1 MPRRGGSIL
10 VGMSQH
16 SLHRLG
22 CRPADHPSVGR
33 RELLQVGSL
42 SLLGTGLADL
52 LRLEAQASEPVRT
65 KARAK
70 SVVFIFQSGGPSQHE
85 TFDPKP
91 EAPDMIRGE
100 YGVTQTKL
108 PSVHFCEY
116 LPKLAARAN
125 QFSIVRTMHH
135 VAEPQFR
142 NEHHSCQFLLHTGST
157 EMPVGDTNA
166 TIALPRS
173 GRVEWPSIG
182 SLIGYTTPTD
192 AGVGLPAIVEIPRT
206 NLMNYP
212 GRGAGLLGPK
222 YERWGVDLAP
232 VCKSPDTAGSCPN
245 CFSHDDPN
253 DPERAAGKG
262 PKAWWDNSSCRN
274 PAFRLPDLG
283 TGGVALPQIENRA
296 GLLASFDSLRRGLDS
311 ADRSG
316 SLNAWDEY
324 RRQAMRLLVTSRP
337 GKQNPFDLTQEPD
350 SIRDQY
356 GREEWGQGFLVARRL
371 IEAGVRMV
379 QINLRGWDT
388 HQNAFRDLKRKLLP
402 SIDHCLSG
410 FLDDLAA
417 RGLLDETLVVMCGEM
432 GRTPRISPIAVG
444 GKNASGE
451 IFTAGRHHWGDV
463 FPCFFA
469 GGGIR
474 AGQVI
479 GQTDAHAGLPIS
491 EAFTPS
497 DLAATI
503 FHLLGVDS
511 RAEFYDSRGRPYRMF
526 LGEPIR
532 SLIG

>member
-1 MPRRGGSIL
+1 
-10 VGMSQH
+10 MSHH
-16 SLHRLG
+16 SSHRLG
-22 CRPADHPSVGR
+22 CCRADHPAIGR

-42 SLLGTGLADL
+42 SLLGTGLSDL
-52 LRLEAQASEPVRT
+52 LRLEAHSAPASRL

-91 EAPDMIRGE
+91 EAPEMIRGE

-108 PSVHFCEY
+108 AGINFCEY
-116 LPKLAARAN
+116 LPKLAARADK
-125 QFSIVRTMHH
+125 FSIVRTMHH
-135 VAEPQFR
+135 VAPPQFR
-142 NEHHSCQFLLHTGST
+142 NEHLSCMYLLHSCST
-157 EMPVGDTNA
+157 EMPAGDTNA
-166 TIALPRS
+166 TIGQPRE
-173 GRVEWPSIG
+173 GRVEWPSFG
-182 SLIGYTTPTD
+182 SMIAYAAPPEPH
-192 AGVGLPAIVEIPRT
+192 VGLPAVVEIPRV

-222 YERWGVDLAP
+222 YEHWKVDLAP
-232 VCKSPDTAGSCPN
+232 VCKAPDTAGSCPN

-253 DPERAAGKG
+253 DPERAPGKG

-274 PAFRLPDLG
+274 PSFHLPDLG
-283 TGGVALPQIENRA
+283 AGGVSLPQIENRSE
-296 GLLASFDSLRRGLDS
+296 LLARFDTLRRKLDA
-311 ADRSG
+311 ADRAG
-316 SLNAWDEY
+316 RLEAWDEY
-324 RRQAMRLLVTSRP
+324 RRQAMQLLVTSRP
-337 GKQNPFDLTQEPD
+337 GKQNPFDLSQEPD
-350 SIRDQY
+350 HIRDQY

-388 HQNAFRDLKRKLLP
+388 HQNAFRDLKGKLLP

-417 RGLLDETLVVMCGEM
+417 RGLLDETLVLMCGEM
-432 GRTPRISPIAVG
+432 GRTPRISPITPG

-451 IFTAGRHHWGDV
+451 VFTPGRHHWGDV

-474 AGQVI
+474 PGQVI
-479 GQTDAHAGLPIS
+479 GQTDSHAGLPIS

-497 DLAATI
+497 DLAATV
-503 FHLLGVDS
+503 FHLLGIDTN
-511 RAEFYDSRGRPYRMF
+511 AEFHDSRGRPYRIY

-532 SLIG
+532 PLIGTAT